1 MEIVRSHRPAG
12 RGETGNSIAQCG
24 LGIPAAGWYPT
35 KVMGV
40 PKNRF
45 PKVKTPDID
54 NTQVWSVNVPL
65 GKVITRYPRGTDAT
79 GVPKF
84 PAAKVV
90 QLSWKISHD

>member
-1 MEIVRSHRPAG
+1 
-12 RGETGNSIAQCG
+12 
-24 LGIPAAGWYPT
+24 
-35 KVMGV
+35 MGV

-84 PAAKVV
+84 PAAKDPHQASGFNDFERVK
-90 QLSWKISHD
+90 L